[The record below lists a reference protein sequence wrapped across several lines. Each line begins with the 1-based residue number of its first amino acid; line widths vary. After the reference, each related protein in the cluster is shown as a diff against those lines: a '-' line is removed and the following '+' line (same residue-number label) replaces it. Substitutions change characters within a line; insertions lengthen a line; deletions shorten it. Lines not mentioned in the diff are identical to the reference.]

1 MNSESAST
9 DGVVKVAKRVLVVD
23 DNRYVRQTLPYVLKE
38 EGYEVEVAENGEE
51 AFKIACRH
59 PVDLVL
65 TDISMPDVDGIE
77 LIRLIRQ
84 DPFLRALPVVA
95 MTAFGTQRCAD
106 ARDAGATVCLEK
118 PLRHAELVAL
128 LGRLTRAN

>member
-1 MNSESAST
+1 M
-9 DGVVKVAKRVLVVD
+9 VAKRVLVVD
-23 DNRYVRQTLPYVLKE
+23 DNRDVRQTLPYVLRE
-38 EGYEVEVAENGEE
+38 EGYEVEVATNGEE
-51 AFKIACRH
+51 AFKIACRDAF
-59 PVDLVL
+59 DLVL
-65 TDISMPDVDGIE
+65 TDISMPGVDGIE

-118 PLRHAELVAL
+118 PLRHAELVSL
-128 LGRLTRAN
+128 LGRLTRSN